1 MASTKPSNPAAK
13 DATGAYLRS
22 ADYLGSGRG
31 LHQPEELLQALRAA
45 QTKGSIC
52 FDAVKRKSRSR
63 SILSTRRAYR
73 GAHTEDSTQQG
84 CDPEAL
90 HHGTSDFVGL
100 RMEAFAKVWAGN

>member
-1 MASTKPSNPAAK
+1 MASTKRPHSNPAAR
-13 DATGAYLRS
+13 DATGTFLRP
-22 ADYLGSGRG
+22 ADYLGKG

-63 SILSTRRAYR
+63 SILSARRAHR
-73 GAHTEDSTQQG
+73 GGHTEDSTQER

-90 HHGTSDFVGL
+90 RHGTSALVGL
-100 RMEAFAKVWAGN
+100 QMEAFAKVGPGN

>member
-1 MASTKPSNPAAK
+1 MASAKPSNPTAR

-22 ADYLGSGRG
+22 ADYLGRG

-63 SILSTRRAYR
+63 SILSTRRAYQ

-90 HHGTSDFVGL
+90 HHGTSDLSGL